1 MRAPLSLSALAVV
14 LSLPLLIS
22 SPQNGWASG
31 QPSPGGASSATVTI
45 PGPLRSFLRMAG
57 ISQQIS
63 PADVLPLLTF
73 NINAHGYEGW
83 QEKGRPTEFLILLER
98 YVSQARELSALMGPD
113 GYLRVAN
120 CQEATPLLKVLGY
133 RVRRECGTANAAL
146 VTADPERAFLTI
158 DSGFP
163 LSDLEMTLQGGKPFA
178 YDFHSTQ
185 VQVLFAPNDWASLA
199 RSANG
204 GNGELLDALLHNP
217 AVARLYFALSRMDP
231 DTALELR
238 RSVGLERLL
247 PHGPALAFYGGQLA
261 IRSGRMV
268 VPGGSAAD
276 PVWKDLV
283 GASPTSP
290 TDFLS
295 KLISRDHGWMVAYF
309 DALSRTNQVQQ
320 AHFTEGRRL
329 RRYYEA
335 FRGANPNSDAARPIF
350 RPAPGLL
357 LLVTRVQW
365 TDNDEPWLP
374 GNYEVWQEILRRK
387 PDAKAVHE
395 LNKRS
400 RNRAADAESLLEA
413 MFALSHSPA
422 EVMPVQVYLTLS
434 TLDSRR
440 PADRRLSPATVRLLA
455 FKYADLSDQYRIFLE
470 FPELSDASI
479 TRFVNITES
488 LDSISDH
495 TLRGNAMGLFEA
507 NVGLWQIMARQGE
520 IQHASLNDSWDA
532 TLAPFS
538 RFSSEAQ
545 LFNAGRNSLGG
556 LLRSATGTPNHSQD
570 ELVEL
575 LAGPAQT
582 TADGQRMHTEVAGH
596 IHDVMANQRLV
607 SLDTLLAMGN
617 GLDQVERGNEPAT
630 NLLPLAHQLTEFEM
644 PRPIFTGGER
654 AEWASGVFNDRHTDL
669 EMHSSVQK
677 ILQNSPSAGQLEEAR
692 GQLAPFLRDSLVG
705 LNYAYYE
712 PPGAQVLRH
721 NPLFVRSHDFAAE
734 TVSGYTHVWQAAEMF
749 GEGSPA
755 GGGAHLVGSLAD
767 LPYVLAEV
775 EQDFIAPQN
784 VQALIWRAI
793 VPDLLMDA
801 TLPRWWDVSRDEL
814 HAVSLYQRSGEEL
827 VTASASNPDLRSRVV
842 TILGDRLPPR
852 DLSEVERLLQSNS
865 ASDALAHLSAAD
877 DFFLSAEFRHR
888 YPADADSFGSASQEL
903 GALCRRNPDQTN
915 WDRLSR
921 DFGVPHPVL
930 AQSYGPELLNIRP
943 FPAFEGESSRL
954 QAESWESSNLYWAR
968 LVDEMGYSPVMLTE
982 LAPQLTQHMVERIF
996 ATDLE
1001 DWPALIRALHETG
1014 EEFQH
1019 GRLASL
1025 QSTGTN

>member
-14 LSLPLLIS
+14 LCLPLVS
-22 SPQNGWASG
+22 TSRTAWASPN
-31 QPSPGGASSATVTI
+31 PSSDAATTITI

-57 ISQQIS
+57 ISQQIA
-63 PADVLPLLTF
+63 PADVLPLLAF

-83 QEKGRPTEFLILLER
+83 QEKGHPTEFLILLER
-98 YVSQARELSALMGPD
+98 YVSQARDLSALAGPD
-113 GYLRVAN
+113 GYLRVPS

-185 VQVLFAPNDWASLA
+185 VPVLFAPSDWSSLA
-199 RSANG
+199 RDASTG
-204 GNGELLDALLHNP
+204 KGEMLDAILHNP
-217 AVARLYFALSRMDP
+217 PIARLYFAMSRMDP
-231 DTALELR
+231 DTALALR
-238 RSVGLERLL
+238 RTVGLDKLL

-261 IRSGRMV
+261 IRSGRVV

-276 PVWKDLV
+276 PAWKDLV

-290 TDFLS
+290 TEFLA
-295 KLISRDHGWMVAYF
+295 KLVSRDHGWMVAYF
-309 DALSRTNQVQQ
+309 DALSRTNQAQQ
-320 AHFTEGRRL
+320 AHFTEARRL

-365 TDNDEPWLP
+365 TDNDEPWVP
-374 GNYEVWQEILRRK
+374 GNFEVWQEIFRRK
-387 PDAKAVHE
+387 PDSKAVHE
-395 LNKRS
+395 LNKHS

-434 TLDSRR
+434 ALDSRR
-440 PADRRLSPATVRLLA
+440 PADRRLSPETVRLLA
-455 FKYADLSDQYRIFLE
+455 LKYGDLSDQYRIFLE
-470 FPELSDASI
+470 FPELSDSSI
-479 TRFVNITES
+479 AHFVTITQN

-495 TLRGNAMGLFEA
+495 TLRGNAMGIFEA
-507 NVGLWQIMARQGE
+507 NVGLWQVMARQGE
-520 IQHASLNDSWDA
+520 IQHASLNDSWEA
-532 TLAPFS
+532 VLSPFV

-545 LFNAGRNSLGG
+545 LYNAGRSSLGG

-570 ELVEL
+570 ELIEL
-575 LAGPAQT
+575 LAGPPQT
-582 TADGQRMHTEVAGH
+582 TADGQHMHSEVAGRL
-596 IHDVMANQRLV
+596 HDVMASQRLV
-607 SLDTLLAMGN
+607 SLDTLLALGN

-669 EMHSSVQK
+669 EMHTGIQK
-677 ILQNSPSAGQLEEAR
+677 ILQSSPSAGQLEDAR

-734 TVSGYTHVWQAAEMF
+734 TVSGYTHIWQAAEMF

-827 VTASASNPDLRSRVV
+827 LTASASNADLRTRVV
-842 TILGDRLPPR
+842 AILGERLAPR
-852 DLSEVERLLQSNS
+852 ELSEVEQLLKSS
-865 ASDALAHLSAAD
+865 TPSDALGRLSAAD
-877 DFFLSAEFRHR
+877 DLFLAAEFRQH
-888 YPADADSFGSASQEL
+888 YPAEADSFGSASQEL
-903 GALCRRNPDQTN
+903 GALCQRDPSQTS

-930 AQSYGPELLNIRP
+930 AQSYGSELLNIRP

-968 LVDEMGYSPVMLTE
+968 LADEMGYSPVMLTE

-1001 DWPALIRALHETG
+1001 DWPALVRALHETG